1 MATLKKY
8 DIDGKEIGEESID
21 DKNLKLVKNSQ
32 LIKDYLVALRNNA
45 RQWSANTKGRKEIN
59 RTGAKPHR
67 QKGLGR
73 ARQGS
78 FGAPQY
84 KGGGIVFGP
93 KPKFDQ
99 HVKVNKKERKAAIR
113 SLIAERIAVGNAC
126 ILKLSDDKVEKTKQV
141 SKFLDAIKL
150 IDKRVLVLGKSGTF
164 NNLKRCMK
172 NIPKKALIDVLAV
185 NGYNLAL
192 STNLIIIDSAFDDIN
207 SILTKSEKNQ

>member
-8 DIDGKEIGEESID
+8 DIDGKEIGELSID
-21 DKNLKLVKNSQ
+21 DKNLKTVKNPQ
-32 LIKDYLVALRNNA
+32 MIKDYLVAIKNNA

-84 KGGGIVFGP
+84 KGGGIVFEP

-99 HVKVNKKERKAAIR
+99 KSKVNKKERRAAIR
-113 SLIAERIAVGNAC
+113 SLIAERISQDSAC
-126 ILKLSDDKVEKTKQV
+126 ILQFSDDKIEKTKQV
-141 SKFLDAIKL
+141 AKFLDTLKL
-150 IDKRVLVLGKSGTF
+150 IDKRVLVLGNRGSCD
-164 NNLKRCMK
+164 NLKRCMK
-172 NIPKKALIDVLAV
+172 NIPKKSLVDIKSL
-185 NGYNLAL
+185 NGYDLAL
-192 STNLIIIDSAFDDIN
+192 SVNLIIIDSAVEDIN
-207 SILTKSEKNQ
+207 SILTKSEKK